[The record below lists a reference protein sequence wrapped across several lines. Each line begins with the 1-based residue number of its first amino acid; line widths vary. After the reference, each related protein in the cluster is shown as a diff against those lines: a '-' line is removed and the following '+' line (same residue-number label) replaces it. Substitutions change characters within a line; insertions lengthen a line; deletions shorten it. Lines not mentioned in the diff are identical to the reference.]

1 MTVCEKLCDILDE
14 MNLPVAEGSY
24 NGTSTEYFI
33 FNMFSEHGVLFADNK
48 IVEDVSELYLH
59 YFTKDKTHSNKTKI
73 KKLLTDN
80 EDVYLLDT
88 ETLYEKDT
96 GYTHVI
102 FQLQIINDTEE
113 RNEN

>member
-24 NGTSTEYFI
+24 NGTSTEYFT
-33 FNMFSEHGVLFADNK
+33 FNIFSEHCVLFADNE
-48 IVEDVSELYLH
+48 IIAEVSELYLH

-73 KKLLTDN
+73 KKLLRDN
-80 EDVYLLDT
+80 EDVYILDT
-88 ETLYEKDT
+88 EILYEKDT

-113 RNEN
+113 SEE